1 MEWCGFFYLRDGKV
15 ALEEVDFLDTWKAM
29 EALVDEGLVKA
40 IGVSNFDIPKI
51 EYILKGCRIRPAA
64 NQVEL
69 HPGLL
74 QTDLLE
80 FCAKENIHI
89 TAYSPLGNNIY
100 GKERIVDSPVV
111 SITFI
116 VISFFKKKRNNIYF
130 STRGNIL
137 SINEEKLLKF

>member
-51 EYILKGCRIRPAA
+51 EYILKDCRIRPAA

-111 SITFI
+111 SSDFLLLFP
-116 VISFFKKKRNNIYF
+116 VFKTRNDIDF
-130 STRGNIL
+130 STRNIIL
-137 SINEEKLLKF
+137 SFNEENLLKF